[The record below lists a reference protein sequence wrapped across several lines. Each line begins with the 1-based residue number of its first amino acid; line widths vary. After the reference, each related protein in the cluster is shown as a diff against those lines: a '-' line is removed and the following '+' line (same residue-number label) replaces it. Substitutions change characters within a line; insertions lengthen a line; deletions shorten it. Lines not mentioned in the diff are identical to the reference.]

1 MDEYIYINKSY
12 SNPLDIQNSKHR
24 LVKGYATVQ
33 TRDKD
38 GEIVNL
44 DGITDAMI
52 GYMKRG
58 GLINLEHSN
67 IVVGK
72 TVHWDIGNHPDT
84 NEKCIEITVAVD
96 TDEDLPRLNS
106 IWRNIQKGLFKG
118 FSIAGDATEVVKE
131 SINDTLTKV
140 YKKLQIAEISIVAD
154 PANQLALFTEKSFA
168 KSNVLL
174 KTPLEEVAREVALA
188 EKGTL
193 EEVGGIYYV
202 YKATK
207 KENKIKRVMEEFG
220 AGELKTPSGEV
231 VTDRDQALAIAYSE
245 YEKSVRDMLVGGLSD
260 GMDIEDIAKLHDV
273 SVEHIQG
280 QLDKGIKVEM
290 EHSDDEGVAQKISLD
305 HLVENANYYDELEK
319 MEASFEKSEDTVGYL
334 MAEFRVHD
342 WEEIQKFV
350 KEEDLHEKGR
360 ELNPHVTIAYG
371 FKPDTNEKELFSRL
385 KGQDYI
391 TAIMDDI
398 GIFEN
403 EEYDVLYIQ
412 VQSNDLFRLH
422 SKFANELGKQDFEYN
437 PHMTIAYLQKG
448 KGSEYLE
455 GMNGRILLDKVFHRE
470 LDSDKVSYGINDGDL
485 KYFDLEKSED
495 KKSLCLKE
503 KVKELPQEEEIEK
516 AEGAV
521 TSGSSG
527 YYNVAPD
534 RHKKLLEKCELLKA
548 SLR

>member
-67 IVVGK
+67 MVVGK

-280 QLDKGIKVEM
+280 QLDKGMKVEM
-290 EHSDDEGVAQKISLD
+290 EHTDDEGVAQKISLD

-371 FKPDTNEKELFSRL
+371 FKQDTNEKELFSRL

-391 TAIMDDI
+391 TVIMDDI

-448 KGSEYLE
+448 KGSEYLD

>member
-290 EHSDDEGVAQKISLD
+290 EHTDDEGVAQKISLD

>member
-38 GEIVNL
+38 GEIINL

-67 IVVGK
+67 MVVGK

-231 VTDRDQALAIAYSE
+231 VTDRDQALAIAFSE

-280 QLDKGIKVEM
+280 QLDKGMKVEM
-290 EHSDDEGVAQKISLD
+290 EHTDDEGVAQKISLD

-448 KGSEYLE
+448 KGREYLE

-503 KVKELPQEEEIEK
+503 KVKESYHKEEIEK

>member
-38 GEIVNL
+38 GEIINL

-67 IVVGK
+67 MVVGK

-231 VTDRDQALAIAYSE
+231 VTDRDQALAIAFSE

-280 QLDKGIKVEM
+280 QLDKGMKVEM
-290 EHSDDEGVAQKISLD
+290 EHTDDEGVAQKISLD

-448 KGSEYLE
+448 KGREYLE